1 MLPLPPLGPPP
12 PGMLPLP
19 PLGPPPPVIPPGPPS
34 PGAGGGSGAGSTV
47 DEGVVVVVVV
57 GVVLVVV
64 VVVVAC
70 VGTPLP
76 PTTQPT
82 GNTSIAA
89 APNNASVVRTSDFMR
104 DPQSRQVHPLIPRTW
119 ICETR

>member
-1 MLPLPPLGPPP
+1 
-12 PGMLPLP
+12 
-19 PLGPPPPVIPPGPPS
+19 VIPPGPPS

-57 GVVLVVV
+57 GVVVVVVV

-104 DPQSRQVHPLIPRTW
+104 NPQSRQVHPLIPRTW